1 MTRTAGI
8 LLALHGAGTSTT
20 RPLRVRAHRMV
31 ERGFAPGLPHAVLVP
46 LLEIAAGTALARS
59 QRRSTTAVAAAAA
72 AAAAATALGAVRTG
86 IDLEDRTVT
95 VGTVAAA
102 ALAVSGA
109 TAVARAHR
117 VGLLV
122 GTGALVV
129 FELTRRRRI
138 RSVGRRTAP
147 PSPVKG
153 TCP

>member
-1 MTRTAGI
+1 MNRVAGI
-8 LLALHGAGTSTT
+8 LLALHGAGTTTT

-31 ERGFAPGLPHAVLVP
+31 ERGFAPGLPHALLVP
-46 LLEIAAGTALARS
+46 LLEIAAGATLARGA
-59 QRRSTTAVAAAAA
+59 RRSTTAAA

-86 IDLEDRTVT
+86 IDLEDRTIT
-95 VGTVAAA
+95 AGTVAAA

-129 FELTRRRRI
+129 FELARRRRI
-138 RSVGRRTAP
+138 RSVG
-147 PSPVKG
+147 
-153 TCP
+153 

>member
-1 MTRTAGI
+1 M
-8 LLALHGAGTSTT
+8 T
-20 RPLRVRAHRMV
+20 RPLPVQAHRMQ
-31 ERGFAPGLPHAVLVP
+31 ERGFVPGLPHAVLVP
-46 LLEIAAGTALARS
+46 LLEIAAGATLARS
-59 QRRSTTAVAAAAA
+59 RRRSTTAAAAAA

-86 IDLEDRTVT
+86 IDLEDRTIT

>member
-1 MTRTAGI
+1 MIRTAGI

-31 ERGFAPGLPHAVLVP
+31 ERGFAPGLPHALLVP
-46 LLEIAAGTALARS
+46 LLEIAAGATLARGA
-59 QRRSTTAVAAAAA
+59 RPSTTAAA

>member
-1 MTRTAGI
+1 M
-8 LLALHGAGTSTT
+8 T
-20 RPLRVRAHRMV
+20 RPLRVRAHRMQ

-59 QRRSTTAVAAAAA
+59 RRRSTTAVA

-109 TAVARAHR
+109 TVVASAHR
-117 VGLLV
+117 VGLLAA
-122 GTGALVV
+122 TGAVIV

-138 RSVGRRTAP
+138 RSVA
-147 PSPVKG
+147 
-153 TCP
+153 

>member
-1 MTRTAGI
+1 MTQ
-8 LLALHGAGTSTT
+8 
-20 RPLRVRAHRMV
+20 PLPVRAHRMR
-31 ERGFAPGLPHAVLVP
+31 ERGFVPGLPHALLVP
-46 LLEIAAGTALARS
+46 LLEIAAGATLARGA
-59 QRRSTTAVAAAAA
+59 RPWTTA

-117 VGLLV
+117 VGLLAA
-122 GTGALVV
+122 TGAVIV

-153 TCP
+153 TCR

>member
-31 ERGFAPGLPHAVLVP
+31 ERGFAPGLPHSVLVP

-72 AAAAATALGAVRTG
+72 ATALGAVRTG

-95 VGTVAAA
+95 AGTVAAA
-102 ALAVSGA
+102 TLAVSGA

-117 VGLLV
+117 VGLLAA
-122 GTGALVV
+122 TGAVIV

>member
-1 MTRTAGI
+1 MIRTAGI

-31 ERGFAPGLPHAVLVP
+31 ERGFAPGLPHALLVP
-46 LLEIAAGTALARS
+46 LLEIAAGATLARGA
-59 QRRSTTAVAAAAA
+59 RPSTTA

-109 TAVARAHR
+109 TAVARTHR

>member
-1 MTRTAGI
+1 M
-8 LLALHGAGTSTT
+8 
-20 RPLRVRAHRMV
+20 
-31 ERGFAPGLPHAVLVP
+31 
-46 LLEIAAGTALARS
+46 
-59 QRRSTTAVAAAAA
+59 
-72 AAAAATALGAVRTG
+72 RTG

-102 ALAVSGA
+102 VLAVSGA

-117 VGLLV
+117 VGLLAA
-122 GTGALVV
+122 TGAVIV